1 MKTHKLS
8 EHVFLYMAAQ
18 PIGLGANLH
27 LNSGCVTL
35 NKWLHLSEPHFLH
48 LENVSDKS
56 ISAQDYYED

>member
-1 MKTHKLS
+1 
-8 EHVFLYMAAQ
+8 MAAQ
-18 PIGLGANLH
+18 PIGLGTNSGANLH

>member
-1 MKTHKLS
+1 
-8 EHVFLYMAAQ
+8 MAAQ